1 MPYGTKDPSS
11 YTTNRTEIIIRPE
24 VPGTCCTCHKTNKPL
39 CPAFL
44 DSLMGLV
51 AVFVCQS
58 CYAFQRVHPD
68 IRYEQLLDR
77 GNGIKT
83 SYPSGQRRVKS
94 ADRKMI
100 QKALNPDLA
109 RDIDELR
116 VEILDLRKM
125 IKDLQRRLD
134 SLNHAPSASVPE
146 KIVPEQT
153 VSDSSKTVSDSSKTV
168 SEPKKP
174 IKIRV
179 TEHKDD
185 DIEFGMTPEQ
195 KARME
200 EAVKVAKSREG
211 TVIEAPSGW

>member
-1 MPYGTKDPSS
+1 MPFGIKDPSS

-125 IKDLQRRLD
+125 IKDHQRRLD

-153 VSDSSKTVSDSSKTV
+153 VSDSSKTVS
-168 SEPKKP
+168 ELKKP
-174 IKIRV
+174 VKIRV

>member
-1 MPYGTKDPSS
+1 MPFGTKDPSS

-153 VSDSSKTVSDSSKTV
+153 VSDSSKTVS
-168 SEPKKP
+168 ELKKP
-174 IKIRV
+174 VRIRV

>member
-1 MPYGTKDPSS
+1 MPFGTKDPSS

-134 SLNHAPSASVPE
+134 SLNHAPSASEPE

-153 VSDSSKTVSDSSKTV
+153 VSDSSKTVS
-168 SEPKKP
+168 EPKKP
-174 IKIRV
+174 VRIRV